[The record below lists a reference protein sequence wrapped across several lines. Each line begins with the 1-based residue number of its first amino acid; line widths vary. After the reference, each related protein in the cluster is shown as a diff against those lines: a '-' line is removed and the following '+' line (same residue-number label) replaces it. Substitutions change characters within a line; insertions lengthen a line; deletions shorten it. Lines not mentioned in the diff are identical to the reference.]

1 MSDSF
6 RIMLTFFLALIFF
19 FIHSYSSIYFLRL
32 TKRKYFWLSFS
43 GGISVSYVFI
53 HIFPELSDAQNEI
66 MKMQNPIVDF
76 LDYHIYLISL
86 IGFILFYGLDS
97 AAKVSKANN
106 KKNNNKD
113 YAEGNVFL
121 VHLISFAIY
130 NFQIGYFLLHRETPG
145 LKSLLFFFV
154 AMATHIMVN
163 DYSLRNHFKH
173 SYLNSGRWILS
184 GAVLLGWLCGV
195 FFDVPNVVVDI
206 MFAFVAGGMILNIIK
221 EELPDERQSK
231 FFGFA
236 SGCVVY
242 SVLLLVID

>member
-6 RIMLTFFLALIFF
+6 RIILTFFLALIFF
-19 FIHSYSSIYFLRL
+19 FIHSYSSTYFTRL
-32 TKRKYFWLSFS
+32 TKQKYFWLSFS

-53 HIFPELSDAQNEI
+53 HIFPELSDAQNDI
-66 MKMQNPIVDF
+66 MKMENPLVDF

-97 AAKVSKANN
+97 AASISRAKNKAA
-106 KKNNNKD
+106 KNKD

-121 VHLISFAIY
+121 VHLISFALY
-130 NFQIGYFLLHRETPG
+130 NFLIGYFLLHRETPG
-145 LKSLLFFFV
+145 LESLLFFFI

-163 DYSLRNHFKH
+163 DYSLRNHFKQA
-173 SYLNSGRWILS
+173 YLRSGRWILS

-195 FFDVPNVVVDI
+195 LFDVHKLVLDI
-206 MFAFVAGGMILNIIK
+206 MFAFIAGGMILNIIK

-236 SGCVVY
+236 TGCVVY

>member
-1 MSDSF
+1 MPETA
-6 RIMLTFFLALIFF
+6 RIALTFFLAVILFL
-19 FIHSYSSIYFLRL
+19 IHSFSGSYFSRL
-32 TKRKYFWLSFS
+32 TKQKYFWLSFS

-53 HIFPELSDAQNEI
+53 HIFPELSDAQSDISN
-66 MKMQNPIVDF
+66 MHNPILDY

-86 IGFILFYGLDS
+86 IGFVLFYGLES
-97 AAKVSKANN
+97 AARISKAKNI
-106 KKNNNKD
+106 KNNNND
-113 YAEGNVFL
+113 YAESNVFF

-145 LKSLLFFFV
+145 FESLLFFFI

-173 SYLNSGRWILS
+173 YYLNFGRWILS
-184 GAVLLGWLCGV
+184 AAVLLGWLCGV
-195 FFDVPNVVVDI
+195 FFEVPKLVLNI
-206 MFAFVAGGMILNIIK
+206 MFAFIAGGMILNIIK

-236 SGCVVY
+236 SGCFVY

>member
-1 MSDSF
+1 MK
-6 RIMLTFFLALIFF
+6 
-19 FIHSYSSIYFLRL
+19 L
-32 TKRKYFWLSFS
+32 TKQKYFWLSFS

-53 HIFPELSDAQNEI
+53 HIFPELSDAQNDI
-66 MKMQNPIVDF
+66 MKMDNPIVDF

-97 AAKVSKANN
+97 AARISRAENIKE
-106 KKNNNKD
+106 NNKD
-113 YAEGNVFL
+113 YAQTNVFL
-121 VHLISFAIY
+121 VHIISFVIY

-145 LKSLLFFFV
+145 LESLLFFFI

-173 SYLNSGRWILS
+173 FYMNSGRWVLS
-184 GAVLLGWLCGV
+184 AAVLLGWLSGV
-195 FFDVPNVVVDI
+195 FFDVSKLILDI
-206 MFAFVAGGMILNIIK
+206 MFAFIAGGMILNIIK

-236 SGCVVY
+236 TGCAVY
-242 SVLLLVID
+242 SVLLLAID

>member
-6 RIMLTFFLALIFF
+6 RILLTFFLALIFF
-19 FIHSYSSIYFLRL
+19 FIHSYSSTYFLKL
-32 TKRKYFWLSFS
+32 TKQKYFWLSFS

-66 MKMQNPIVDF
+66 SKMDNPIVDF
-76 LDYHIYLISL
+76 FDYHIYLISL
-86 IGFILFYGLDS
+86 FGFILFYGLDS
-97 AAKVSKANN
+97 AARISKANN
-106 KKNNNKD
+106 AKQNNKD
-113 YAEGNVFL
+113 YAEKNVFL
-121 VHLISFAIY
+121 VHIVSFAIY

-145 LKSLLFFFV
+145 LESLLFFFA

-173 SYLNSGRWILS
+173 YYMNSGRWILS
-184 GAVLLGWLCGV
+184 AAVLLGWLCGV
-195 FFDVPNVVVDI
+195 FFDVSHLVLDI
-206 MFAFVAGGMILNIIK
+206 MFAFIAGGMILNIIK

-236 SGCVVY
+236 SGCIVY
-242 SVLLLVID
+242 SALLLIID

>member
-1 MSDSF
+1 MPDSF
-6 RIMLTFFLALIFF
+6 RILLTFFLALVLF
-19 FIHSYSSIYFLRL
+19 FIHSYSSNYFVRL

-53 HIFPELSDAQNEI
+53 HIFPELSNAQSYI
-66 MKMQNPIVDF
+66 SKIDNPIVDF
-76 LDYHIYLISL
+76 FDYHIYLISL

-97 AAKVSKANN
+97 AARISKANN
-106 KKNNNKD
+106 VKKNNKD

-145 LKSLLFFFV
+145 LQSLIFFFI

-163 DYSLRNHFKH
+163 DNSLRNHFKH
-173 SYLNSGRWILS
+173 NYLSNGRWILS
-184 GAVLLGWLCGV
+184 AAVLSGWICGI
-195 FFDVPNVVVDI
+195 FFDVSKLVLDI
-206 MFAFVAGGMILNIIK
+206 MFAFIAGGMILNIIK

-236 SGCVVY
+236 TGCAVY
-242 SVLLLVID
+242 SLLLLVID

>member
-6 RIMLTFFLALIFF
+6 RIILTFILALALF
-19 FIHSYSSIYFLRL
+19 FIHSFSRSYFSKL

-53 HIFPELSDAQNEI
+53 HIFPELSNAQNEI
-66 MKMQNPIVDF
+66 AKMDNPIVDY

-97 AAKVSKANN
+97 AARISTAKNIRYNN
-106 KKNNNKD
+106 KN

-121 VHLISFAIY
+121 VHLVSFTIY
-130 NFQIGYFLLHRETPG
+130 NFQIGYFLLHRETSG
-145 LKSLLFFFV
+145 LKSLIFFFT

-163 DYSLRNHFKH
+163 DYSLRNHFKNN
-173 SYLNSGRWILS
+173 YLKSGRWILS
-184 GAVLLGWLCGV
+184 AAVLSGWLCGV
-195 FFDVPNVVVDI
+195 FFDVQKLILDI
-206 MFAFVAGGMILNIIK
+206 MFAFIAGGMILNIIK

-236 SGCVVY
+236 TGCVVY
-242 SVLLLVID
+242 SILLLVID

>member
-1 MSDSF
+1 MSESF
-6 RIMLTFFLALIFF
+6 RIILTFFLAVIFF
-19 FIHSYSSIYFLRL
+19 FIHSYSSTYFTKL
-32 TKRKYFWLSFS
+32 TKSKYFWLSFS

-66 MKMQNPIVDF
+66 YKMDNPIVNF

-97 AAKVSKANN
+97 AARISKTKNALQEN
-106 KKNNNKD
+106 KN

-121 VHLISFAIY
+121 VHIVSFAIY

-145 LKSLLFFFV
+145 LESLLFFFA

-163 DYSLRNHFKH
+163 DYSLRNHFQH
-173 SYLNSGRWILS
+173 YYMNSGRWILS
-184 GAVLLGWLCGV
+184 AAVVLGWLCGV
-195 FFDVPNVVVDI
+195 FFDVSHLVLDI
-206 MFAFVAGGMILNIIK
+206 MFAFIAGGMILNIIK

-236 SGCVVY
+236 TGCAVY
-242 SVLLLVID
+242 SILLLVID

>member
-6 RIMLTFFLALIFF
+6 RILLTFFLALIFF
-19 FIHSYSSIYFLRL
+19 FIHSYSSSYFLKL
-32 TKRKYFWLSFS
+32 TKQKYFWLSFS

-66 MKMQNPIVDF
+66 SKMDNPIVDF

-97 AAKVSKANN
+97 AAKISKANN
-106 KKNNNKD
+106 TKNNNRD
-113 YAEGNVFL
+113 YAEKNVFL
-121 VHLISFAIY
+121 VHIISFAIY

-145 LKSLLFFFV
+145 LKSLLFFFA

-173 SYLNSGRWILS
+173 YYMNSGRWLLS
-184 GAVLLGWLCGV
+184 AAVLLGWFCGV
-195 FFDVPNVVVDI
+195 FFDVSHLALDI
-206 MFAFVAGGMILNIIK
+206 MFAFIAGGMILNIIK

-236 SGCVVY
+236 SGCIVY
-242 SVLLLVID
+242 SALLLILD